1 LSRSWRFFAL
11 ALAFCCSAPAFAAP
25 PENWDGLTQV
35 ASKGADLLYL
45 RPGADF
51 RPYNAVLLDPSEVA
65 FHKNWQRDLNSS
77 RRGAG
82 RITDTDVRKVIDEA
96 QSKLRSTFEQRFQKA
111 GFQIVTA
118 PGENVARVFVGVAN
132 VHVTAPE
139 MSTAGRSRV
148 FAEQAGSA
156 TLVIEVRDSLS
167 GELLGRAV
175 DQGIAGDTF
184 VMSRDR
190 VTNWAD
196 FERLFDDWAKIGASG
211 FQKLIA
217 SAPRS

>member
-1 LSRSWRFFAL
+1 
-11 ALAFCCSAPAFAAP
+11 
-25 PENWDGLTQV
+25 
-35 ASKGADLLYL
+35 
-45 RPGADF
+45 
-51 RPYNAVLLDPSEVA
+51 
-65 FHKNWQRDLNSS
+65 
-77 RRGAG
+77 
-82 RITDTDVRKVIDEA
+82 
-96 QSKLRSTFEQRFQKA
+96 
-111 GFQIVTA
+111 
-118 PGENVARVFVGVAN
+118 VGVAN

>member
-1 LSRSWRFFAL
+1 MSLSKWWCACAFVAL
-11 ALAFCCSAPAFAAP
+11 SCSEPAFAAP
-25 PENWDGLTQV
+25 PANWDGLVQV
-35 ASKGADLLYL
+35 PSKGADLVYL

-51 RPYNAVLLDPSEVA
+51 RPYNAVILDPTEVA
-65 FHKNWQRDLNSS
+65 FHKNWQRELNSS
-77 RRGAG
+77 RRGAA
-82 RITDTDVRKVIDEA
+82 RITDSDVREAINEA
-96 QSKLRSTFEQRFQKA
+96 QGKLRSSFEKKFRAA
-111 GFQIVTA
+111 GFQIASA
-118 PGENVARVFVGVAN
+118 PAENVARVFVGVAN

-148 FAEQAGSA
+148 FAEQAGYA

-190 VTNWAD
+190 VSNWSD
-196 FERLFDDWAKIGASG
+196 FERLFDDWAVLSSKG

-217 SAPRS
+217 SAPR